1 MQFPYLS
8 YYVMGKETKQNA
20 IEEDRRLD
28 NEEQKNNTVKREH
41 LEEHI
46 SREENDDKLQVILG
60 NDENNIQDAHQSFAE
75 S

>member
-1 MQFPYLS
+1 
-8 YYVMGKETKQNA
+8 MGKETKQNA
-20 IEEDRRLD
+20 IEDRRLD